1 MNKEKKIGVVVAPY
15 IINDKGEILYFRN
28 VKWKGLVPPGGHVDY
43 GETLEQALKRETKEE
58 TGLEI
63 KSIKLFNVG
72 EMIEPKEFYKRRHF
86 IYFHYLC
93 KIKAGKIK
101 LDEKELVDYEW
112 IDPKEALKRKD
123 VLAKDSIRKFI
134 EYEKGTRK

>member
-1 MNKEKKIGVVVAPY
+1 MKKEKKIGVVVAPY
-15 IINDKGEILYFRN
+15 IINDKGEVLYFKN

-43 GETLEQALKRETKEE
+43 GETLEEALKRETKEE

-63 KSIKLFNVG
+63 EIIKLLNTG
-72 EMIEPKEFYKRRHF
+72 EMIEPKEFYEPRHF
-86 IYFHYLC
+86 VYVHYLC
-93 KIKAGKIK
+93 KIKSGKIK

-112 IDPKEALKRKD
+112 LDPKKALKRKD

-134 EYEKGTRK
+134 EYGKEKRK